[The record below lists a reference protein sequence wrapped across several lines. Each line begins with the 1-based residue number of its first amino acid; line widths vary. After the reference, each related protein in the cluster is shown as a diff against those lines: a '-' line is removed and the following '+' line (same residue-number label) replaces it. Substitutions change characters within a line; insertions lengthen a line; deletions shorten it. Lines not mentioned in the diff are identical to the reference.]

1 MGQRFLIDT
10 NILVPDAVIAATCLV
25 NDFTLVTRNQ
35 KDFKGINGL
44 KLYNPFETTPQN
56 QIEEDSE
63 DTDPAPEDMT
73 IK

>member
-44 KLYNPFETTPQN
+44 RIPMVPGTLFH
-56 QIEEDSE
+56 IH
-63 DTDPAPEDMT
+63 AG
-73 IK
+73 